1 MHLTNLKDYSVP
13 KTTDTSVFT
22 RNFYTIL
29 CNVKASLKGKVSLG
43 TEFYFVQILK
53 SKLSDRKIIIVF
65 KLKGDFKK
73 S

>member
-1 MHLTNLKDYSVP
+1 M
-13 KTTDTSVFT
+13 
-22 RNFYTIL
+22 IL

>member
-1 MHLTNLKDYSVP
+1 M
-13 KTTDTSVFT
+13 
-22 RNFYTIL
+22 IL

-73 S
+73 SWYIKETKVFINKTT